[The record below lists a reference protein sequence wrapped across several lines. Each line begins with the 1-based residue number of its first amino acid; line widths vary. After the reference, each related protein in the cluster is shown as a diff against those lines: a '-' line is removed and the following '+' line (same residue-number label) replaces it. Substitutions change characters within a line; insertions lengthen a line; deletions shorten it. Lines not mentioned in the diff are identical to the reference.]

1 MFNGDPE
8 GLFQYHQPFGKEAQ
22 MTAIT
27 LAQAQTI
34 VSAALAY
41 SREKNLNPMAVVVLD
56 ARGVPKAYA
65 AEDGTAL
72 RRYDIA
78 HGKAYGALAM
88 GVGSKTLGL
97 RAAERPHFIAAVNG
111 AIGGAL
117 VPVAGGV
124 LIRVDGQIAG
134 CVGMTGDTS
143 DNDELA
149 ARAGIAAAEGL
160 TADPS

>member
-1 MFNGDPE
+1 
-8 GLFQYHQPFGKEAQ
+8 
-22 MTAIT
+22 MTDIT
-27 LAQAQTI
+27 LAQAQGI
-34 VSAALAY
+34 VSAALAF
-41 SREKNLNPMAVVVLD
+41 SREKKFSPMAVAVLD

-97 RAAERPHFIAAVNG
+97 RAVERPHFVSAVNG
-111 AIGGAL
+111 AIGGAM

-124 LIRVDGQIAG
+124 LIRVEGKIVG
-134 CVGMTGDTS
+134 CVGVTGDSS

-149 ARAGIAAAEGL
+149 AHAGIAAVAAL
-160 TADPS
+160 TADPG

>member
-1 MFNGDPE
+1 MSS
-8 GLFQYHQPFGKEAQ
+8 
-22 MTAIT
+22 IT

-34 VSAALAY
+34 VSAALAF
-41 SREKNLNPMAVVVLD
+41 SREKKFSPMAVVVLD
-56 ARGVPKAYA
+56 DRGVPKAYA

-88 GVGSKTLGL
+88 GVGSKTLGV
-97 RAAERPHFIAAVNG
+97 RAVERPHFIGAVNG
-111 AIGGAL
+111 AIDGKL

-124 LIRVDGQIAG
+124 LIKVDGKIVG
-134 CVGMTGDTS
+134 CVGTTGDTS
-143 DNDELA
+143 DNDDLA
-149 ARAGIAAAEGL
+149 ARAGIAAVPAL

>member
-1 MFNGDPE
+1 M
-8 GLFQYHQPFGKEAQ
+8 A
-22 MTAIT
+22 AIT

-34 VSAALAY
+34 VTAGLAF
-41 SREKNLNPMAVVVLD
+41 SREKKFNPMAILVLD
-56 ARGVPKAYA
+56 ARGVPKAYG

-88 GVGSKTLGL
+88 GVGSKTLGV
-97 RAAERPHFIAAVNG
+97 RAVERPHFIGAVNG
-111 AIGGAL
+111 AIDGAM

-124 LIRVDGQIAG
+124 LIKADGEIIA
-134 CVGMTGDTS
+134 CVGVTGDSS
-143 DNDELA
+143 DNDDLA
-149 ARAGIAAAEGL
+149 ARAGIAAAGL

>member
-1 MFNGDPE
+1 
-8 GLFQYHQPFGKEAQ
+8 

-34 VSAALAY
+34 ISAALSF
-41 SREKNLNPMAVVVLD
+41 SREKKFSPMAVIVLD
-56 ARGVPKAYA
+56 ARGVPKAYG

-88 GVGSKTLGL
+88 GVGSKTLGA
-97 RAAERPHFIAAVNG
+97 RAVERPHFVSAVNG
-111 AIGGAL
+111 AIGGAM

-124 LIRVDGQIAG
+124 LIRVDGQIVA
-134 CVGMTGDTS
+134 CVGVTGDSS

-149 ARAGIAAAEGL
+149 ARAGIAASGL

>member
-1 MFNGDPE
+1 M
-8 GLFQYHQPFGKEAQ
+8 A
-22 MTAIT
+22 AIT

-34 VSAALAY
+34 VSAGLAF
-41 SREKNLNPMAVVVLD
+41 SREKKFNPMAIVVLD

-88 GVGSKTLGL
+88 GVGSKTLGT
-97 RAAERPHFIAAVNG
+97 RAVERPHFLAAVNG
-111 AIGGAL
+111 AIGGAM

-124 LIRVDGQIAG
+124 LVRIDGEIVG
-134 CVGMTGDTS
+134 CVGVTGDSS

-149 ARAGIAAAEGL
+149 ARAGIAAAGL
-160 TADPS
+160 TGDPS

>member
-1 MFNGDPE
+1 M
-8 GLFQYHQPFGKEAQ
+8 AS
-22 MTAIT
+22 IT

-34 VSAALAY
+34 VSAALAF
-41 SREKNLNPMAVVVLD
+41 SREKKFSPMGVLVLD
-56 ARGVPKAYA
+56 ARGVPKVYG
-65 AEDGTAL
+65 AEDGTSL

-97 RAAERPHFIAAVNG
+97 RAVERPHFVSAVNG
-111 AIGGAL
+111 AIGGAM

-124 LIRVDGQIAG
+124 LVRVDGEIVG
-134 CVGMTGDTS
+134 CVGVTGDSS

-149 ARAGIAAAEGL
+149 ARAGIAAAGL
-160 TADPS
+160 TGDPS

>member
-1 MFNGDPE
+1 MDCFCS
-8 GLFQYHQPFGKEAQ
+8 FQPDWKKRTN
-22 MTAIT
+22 MTALSLT
-27 LAQAQTI
+27 QAQTI
-34 VSAALAY
+34 VTKALEF
-41 SREKNLNPMAVVVLD
+41 SREKKLSPMAVVVLD

-97 RAAERPHFIAAVNG
+97 RATERPHFIGAVNG
-111 AIGGAL
+111 AIGGTMI
-117 VPVAGGV
+117 PVAGGV
-124 LIRVDGQIAG
+124 LVRVDGQIAG
-134 CVGMTGDTS
+134 CVGVTGDTS

-149 ARAGIAAAEGL
+149 ARAGIAAVAVL
-160 TADPS
+160 TADPT